1 MAQDYDLIRQCIKGQ
16 TEAFGKLYDRYAPVL
31 LSVCLRYLP
40 VRAEAEDILQEC
52 FIRIFEKIGEFK
64 VRPEASFEGWMK
76 RIVVNKALNHIR
88 DKNRN
93 RLFVEGSDPGMW
105 PDVPD
110 DEPGSG
116 FPNVT
121 ADEVHQMI
129 QKLPDGYRTVFNLY
143 VMEEYGHKEIA
154 AMLGCSENTSK
165 TQLLKARNMLKKRIV
180 ELQNTKEHV

>member
-1 MAQDYDLIRQCIKGQ
+1 
-16 TEAFGKLYDRYAPVL
+16 
-31 LSVCLRYLP
+31 
-40 VRAEAEDILQEC
+40 
-52 FIRIFEKIGEFK
+52 
-64 VRPEASFEGWMK
+64 
-76 RIVVNKALNHIR
+76 
-88 DKNRN
+88 
-93 RLFVEGSDPGMW
+93 
-105 PDVPD
+105 
-110 DEPGSG
+110 
-116 FPNVT
+116 

>member
-121 ADEVHQMI
+121 
-129 QKLPDGYRTVFNLY
+129 
-143 VMEEYGHKEIA
+143 
-154 AMLGCSENTSK
+154 
-165 TQLLKARNMLKKRIV
+165 
-180 ELQNTKEHV
+180 